1 MILFSPRSL
10 HHHSGTWKIG
20 LFNPIFPHLAI
31 DSDEQWSIG
40 GFDFDTPR
48 GDPA

>member
-1 MILFSPRSL
+1 MILSSPRSL
-10 HHHSGTWKIG
+10 QHHSGTWNIRF
-20 LFNPIFPHLAI
+20 LNTIFPYLAI